1 VTARPAATEL
11 NLRARR
17 IPMRAAEVATVALGG
32 VVRRT
37 GSDEL
42 EFSHWSMARKVVAK
56 TTRRETSDVLI
67 AWLRHLYRNRAALR
81 RALGFP
87 AEGRFE

>member
-1 VTARPAATEL
+1 
-11 NLRARR
+11 
-17 IPMRAAEVATVALGG
+17 MRSAEVATVALGG

-42 EFSHWSMARKVVAK
+42 EFSHWSMQRRVVAS
-56 TTRRETSDVLI
+56 TTRTETSDVLI

-81 RALGFP
+81 RAFGFTEEP
-87 AEGRFE
+87 